1 MSEQTNQLRPAALV
15 TGGSRGIGKA
25 CAYALARDGFDL
37 VITYNS
43 KKEEALEV
51 VRELE
56 EFGISAKA
64 CQLNVGDGEAITQFF
79 QNEIKDKVDL
89 HVLVNNA
96 GITKDGLILRM
107 KNEDFDDVV
116 QVNLRGAFLC
126 MREAAKI
133 MSKRKQGRI
142 INLSSVVG
150 QSGNAGQVNYSATK
164 AGVIGMTK
172 SLAQELGSRSI
183 TVNAVA
189 PGFIETDMTHV
200 LSDDVKAE
208 YAKKIPLGRL
218 GSAVEVAECV
228 AFLASDKASYVTG
241 QILAVNGGMYS

>member
-1 MSEQTNQLRPAALV
+1 MTEQGLSQGLTALV

-25 CAYALARDGFDL
+25 CAFALARDGYDIIL
-37 VITYNS
+37 TYNS
-43 KKEEALEV
+43 KVDEANV
-51 VRELE
+51 VVKELE
-56 EFGISAKA
+56 EFGINATA
-64 CQLNVGDGEAITQFF
+64 YQLNVGEDGAIVKFF
-79 QNEIKDKVDL
+79 QENIKDKVDL

-96 GITKDGLILRM
+96 GITRDGLILRM
-107 KNEDFDDVV
+107 KEADFDDVI

-126 MREAAKI
+126 MREASKL
-133 MSKRKQGRI
+133 MSKRKAGRI

-150 QSGNAGQVNYSATK
+150 QSGNAGQVNYSASK

-172 SLAQELGSRSI
+172 SLAQELGSRNI

-189 PGFIETDMTHV
+189 PGFIETDMTGI
-200 LSDDVKAE
+200 LSDEVKAE

-218 GSAVEVAECV
+218 GTALEVAESV
-228 AFLASDKASYVTG
+228 AFLASDKASYITG

>member
-1 MSEQTNQLRPAALV
+1 MTSERHTALI

-25 CAYALARDGFDL
+25 CAYVLAREGYDIVL
-37 VITYNS
+37 TYNS
-43 KKEEALEV
+43 KHEEAQAV
-51 VRELE
+51 VKELE
-56 EFGISAKA
+56 DFGVNAKA
-64 CQLNVGDGEAITQFF
+64 YQLNVADGEAITRFF
-79 QNEIKDKVDL
+79 QEEIKGKIDL
-89 HVLVNNA
+89 HILVNNA

-107 KNEDFDDVV
+107 KDEDFDSVV
-116 QVNLRGAFLC
+116 QVNLRGSFLC

-133 MSKRKQGRI
+133 LAKRKKGRI

-150 QSGNAGQVNYSATK
+150 QSGNAGQVNYAATK

-172 SLAQELGSRSI
+172 SLAQELGSRNI

-189 PGFIETDMTHV
+189 PGFIETDMTDA
-200 LSDDVKAE
+200 LSDEVKSE

-218 GSAVEVAECV
+218 GTAFEVAEAV
-228 AFLASDKASYVTG
+228 AFLASDKANYITG